1 MKIINNHVSNYFNF
15 RIPTHNFN
23 KKMNIHVH
31 IHINNFNMIKIYTKI
46 YRKLLYNTKLKML
59 RFIINKLDDII
70 WYNKVNQKK
79 RAI

>member
-1 MKIINNHVSNYFNF
+1 
-15 RIPTHNFN
+15 
-23 KKMNIHVH
+23 
-31 IHINNFNMIKIYTKI
+31 MIKIYIKI
-46 YRKLLYNTKLKML
+46 YRKLLHNTKLKML